1 MKPVSLLVV
10 LLVALAV
17 GLWYFS
23 IASRNGTQATL
34 TAAEEAAMVAEIDSL
49 TAEWWDAW
57 EEMDWDRG
65 LSFLADDP
73 RLTWTGVLRTV
84 YSVEEI
90 RELWMPMM
98 EGLARQELDFTNAR
112 TVVLSPEIVW
122 TLREGDS
129 KIFDAAGTLMSEGQF
144 IETAVWV
151 RQSGEWKVL
160 LGHDNDVTP
169 VAQE

>member
-1 MKPVSLLVV
+1 MKPLPLLVV

-23 IASRNGTQATL
+23 ATPRNGPQPTL
-34 TAAEEAAMVAEIDSL
+34 TPAQEAAIVAEIDSL

-57 EEMDWDRG
+57 EAMDWTRG
-65 LSFLADDP
+65 LSFLAEDP
-73 RLTWTGVLRTV
+73 RLTWTGVLQTV
-84 YSVEEI
+84 YSVEEM

-129 KIFDAAGTLMSEGQF
+129 RIFDASGTLVSEGQF

-151 RQSGEWKVL
+151 RQSGEWKLL